1 MNAVHL
7 LTKLNNVT
15 MHINE
20 LSIEKNVQ
28 EAPYGIASK
37 AADTLKGLNPFSKVG
52 RDTADN
58 KRAIGDFMNSI
69 NKEFATDVK
78 TKGVTPTL
86 DMLIDFLDSKFPPA
100 GATAPQQAQ
109 PAKTN
114 APAQDPKTQQ
124 IKQTLDKAIQSQL
137 QQLSPA
143 EKQYLI
149 KGLQSGKSNVPANAK
164 PPVKDGPFNTSQ
176 GTGNNQGVTKTA

>member
-1 MNAVHL
+1 MNVVHS
-7 LTKLNNVT
+7 LNILNKIT

-20 LSIEKNVQ
+20 LSIETDVQ

-58 KRAIGDFMNSI
+58 KRSIGDFMNSI
-69 NKEFATDVK
+69 NREFKTDVK

-86 DMLIDFLDSKFPPA
+86 DMLIDFLDTKFPPA
-100 GATAPQQAQ
+100 GATAPQQASPAVKQQ
-109 PAKTN
+109 PDAK
-114 APAQDPKTQQ
+114 AQD

-143 EKQYLI
+143 EKDYLV
-149 KGLQSGKSNVPANAK
+149 KGLQAGKARVPANAK
-164 PPVKDGPFNTSQ
+164 PPVKDGPFDTKQ
-176 GTGNNQGVTKTA
+176 GTGNNQGVTKAA